1 MHDRGIAHRDIK
13 PENLL
18 FADKS
23 MSVLKIADF
32 GESKT
37 FVDNQLQTYCGT
49 SDYMAPEIIKS
60 MSFIKS
66 YFFSFYFRFLFS
78 LYHYHVILL
87 SMSLTLFVTPYQLIH
102 FKRSILW

>member
-60 MSFIKS
+60 ML
-66 YFFSFYFRFLFS
+66 LFT
-78 LYHYHVILL
+78 
-87 SMSLTLFVTPYQLIH
+87 MTLFFII
-102 FKRSILW
+102 SIIIL